1 MGRKVIVIGSGA
13 AGMTAASTARENSK
27 DAEVTVFT
35 EDEHIAYSPCAI
47 PFVLEGKI
55 KNFEAIVMHDPAFY
69 KKERNIIV
77 HTKTKVTGVDMDK
90 KTVTIA
96 NGKTC
101 SYDALV
107 IATGGTVFIPPV
119 EGSKLPGVF
128 TVRTVND
135 GKAIQNAMKGAK
147 SVVVAGAGVI
157 GLEMAVGLKHAGL
170 DVTVIEMFAQVIP
183 RIFDSDMAAL
193 VQEYCEKIGIKFVLS
208 TPIGSIKGEGK
219 VEKVVAGD
227 KEYPCDLVIMSTG
240 VRANLE
246 IPNMMGLDVGP
257 LGAVRTSPTLQPY
270 KKGRLVKDVYLA
282 GDVIMCE
289 SAVVPGPTM
298 SQLGSSALRQGRVA
312 GINAAGGYA
321 YYPGVASAFISRI
334 GDIEAG
340 GTGLSRGLADYYG
353 LNYVEGMATG
363 LTRARYYP
371 GGKKITVK
379 MLVDKDSH
387 KILGSQ
393 MVGGEEMTGRVNW
406 VTGALVK
413 GVTVE
418 EFVTAFENAYCPPTS
433 MVMDIVNLAAE
444 NAAKKL

>member
-1 MGRKVIVIGSGA
+1 MGRKVIVIGGGA
-13 AGMTAASTARENSK
+13 AGMHAASTAREKNK
-27 DAEVTVFT
+27 EAEVTVFT
-35 EDEHIAYSPCAI
+35 EDEHVAYSPCAI

-55 KNFEAIVMHDPAFY
+55 KSFESIVMHTPEFY
-69 KKERNIIV
+69 HKERNISV
-77 HTKTKVTGVDMDK
+77 LTKTKVTAVDMDK
-90 KTVTIA
+90 KIVTTA
-96 NGKTC
+96 DGKTYQ
-101 SYDALV
+101 YDSLV
-107 IATGGTVFIPPV
+107 VATGGTVFVPPV

-135 GKAIQNAMKGAK
+135 GKAIQKAMKGAK

-170 DVTVIEMFAQVIP
+170 SVTVIEMFPQVIP
-183 RIFDSDMAAL
+183 RIFDSDMAAM
-193 VQEYCEKIGIKFVLS
+193 VQEYCETLGIKFILNV
-208 TPIGSIKGEGK
+208 PIGAMKGDGK
-219 VEKVVAGD
+219 VEKVVAGNV
-227 KEYPCDLVIMSTG
+227 EYACDFVIMSTG
-240 VRANLE
+240 VRANLD
-246 IPNMMGLDVGP
+246 IPNQMGLDVGP

-289 SAVVPGPTM
+289 SSVVPGPTM

-334 GDIEAG
+334 GEIEAG
-340 GTGLSRGLADYYG
+340 GSGLSRGLADYYG
-353 LNYVEGMATG
+353 LNYVEGKASG

-371 GGKKITVK
+371 GGKEITVK

-393 MVGGEEMTGRVNW
+393 IVGGEEITGRVNW
-406 VTGALVK
+406 VTAAIIK
-413 GVTVE
+413 GTTVE

-433 MVMDIVNLAAE
+433 MVMDIVNIAAE
-444 NAAKKL
+444 DAAKKL

>member
-1 MGRKVIVIGSGA
+1 MGRKIIVIGAGA
-13 AGMTAASTARENSK
+13 AGMHAASTARAKSK

-55 KNFEAIVMHDPAFY
+55 KNFESIVMHTPDFY
-69 KKERNIIV
+69 QKERNITV

-90 KTVTIA
+90 KTVTTQD
-96 NGKTC
+96 GKQY
-101 SYDALV
+101 SYDAIV
-107 IATGGTVFIPPV
+107 VATGGTVFIPPV

-135 GKAIQNAMKGAK
+135 GKAIQKAMKGAK

-170 DVTVIEMFAQVIP
+170 DVTVIEMFPQVIP
-183 RIFDSDMAAL
+183 RIFDSDMAAM
-193 VQEYCEKIGIKFVLS
+193 VQEYCEKVGIKFVLNV
-208 TPIGSIKGEGK
+208 PIGAIKGEGK
-219 VEKVVAGD
+219 VEKVVAGNV
-227 KEYPCDLVIMSTG
+227 EYPCDFVIMSTG

-246 IPNMMGLDVGP
+246 IPNMMGLDVGA
-257 LGAVRTSPTLQPY
+257 LGAVRTSPTLQAY
-270 KKGRLVKDVYLA
+270 KKGRLVKDVYLC

-334 GDIEAG
+334 GELEAG

-353 LNYVEGMATG
+353 LNYVEGKASG

-393 MVGGEEMTGRVNW
+393 IVGGEEITGRVNW
-406 VTGALVK
+406 VTAAIIK

-418 EFVTAFENAYCPPTS
+418 EFVTALENAYCPPTS
-433 MVMDIVNLAAE
+433 MVMDIVNIAAE
-444 NAAKKL
+444 DAASKL